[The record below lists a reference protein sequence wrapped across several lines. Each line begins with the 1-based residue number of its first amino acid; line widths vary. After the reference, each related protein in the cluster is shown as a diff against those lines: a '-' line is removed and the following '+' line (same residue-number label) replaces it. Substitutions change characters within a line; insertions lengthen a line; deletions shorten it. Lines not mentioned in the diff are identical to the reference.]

1 MTMDRNE
8 AMQILSDEGL
18 EKYAHFGEP
27 DSGAADKVCLVQRGN
42 RWVTMITD
50 EDAVVY
56 QSTIRGFASEGEAL
70 EDMID
75 GLRVVRN
82 AQELSD

>member
-1 MTMDRNE
+1 MDRDE
-8 AMQILSDEGL
+8 ALELFKREGL
-18 EKYAHFGEP
+18 EEYAHFGEP
-27 DSGAADKVCLVQRGN
+27 DEGDADKVCLIQRGN

>member
-1 MTMDRNE
+1 MTMDRTE
-8 AMQILSDEGL
+8 AMEVLSREGL
-18 EKYAHFGEP
+18 ENYAHFGEP
-27 DSGAADKVCLVQRGN
+27 DSDAGDKVCLVQRGN

-56 QSTIRGFASEGEAL
+56 QSTIRGFPSESEAL

-75 GLRVVRN
+75 GLRVVKN